1 MIPYRFRDSAR
12 RLSGVRAW
20 LGGLKNNVLH
30 GTNPPRQP
38 LLRQIRMVP
47 RINNRFVPDA
57 DAIVA
62 TAWPTAHSISRL
74 SPRKGAKCYIV
85 QHREIDS
92 GLPEDVDATY
102 RLPLFRIA
110 GSEYTARLLREEVGV
125 EAEAVVRNGIDVSF
139 WSRGSLPRPA
149 RSGVLMPHAPGERKG
164 ARDGFAAFERVLSR
178 PPTEQRN
185 TTAGEVLSK
194 PKSPLWEIN
203 ALRAQWKDALDNG
216 PRDQNGNRYG
226 MPIEEAKK
234 KLIEQGLPVRSQA
247 ADGRKP

>member
-1 MIPYRFRDSAR
+1 
-12 RLSGVRAW
+12 
-20 LGGLKNNVLH
+20 
-30 GTNPPRQP
+30 PRQP

-74 SPRKGAKCYIV
+74 SPSKGAKCYIV

-164 ARDGFAAFERVLSR
+164 ARFLPGTVKEWPEACSRWPGLPISRAAWGKG
-178 PPTEQRN
+178 
-185 TTAGEVLSK
+185 A
-194 PKSPLWEIN
+194 
-203 ALRAQWKDALDNG
+203 AAG
-216 PRDQNGNRYG
+216 PRGSTCPAAARSFG
-226 MPIEEAKK
+226 RARGEAAKRGGEAPDAPRGGA
-234 KLIEQGLPVRSQA
+234 LSPGGPDTSRT
-247 ADGRKP
+247 P